1 MDKQIIPENF
11 EDFLYWVKETTER
24 RWANLFKSKK
34 DGNWWNHKHDLFQG
48 AKWVD
53 PLTDEEV
60 DALEIK
66 WKIKFPADFRSFLKI
81 LHRVDKCDY
90 FQDEDF
96 ETGEIELI
104 ENELFHNW
112 RDELLI
118 KDRFDF
124 PFECM
129 RLDIF
134 ESQMPSW
141 LKSWGEKP
149 DSELECLTILNEWKE
164 KAIRILIPVN
174 SHRYLVVTPN
184 NESSHV
190 ISSYGFDTIL
200 YSLNLREHLIN
211 ELRWDLGLDEREY
224 DDDYED
230 EKPAPFAIAKAINAI
245 KNANEDSEEAIEE
258 DIEEDTLKLEAEM
271 DAWLEERRKAY
282 IPIPY
287 WEEVILYY
295 SSGWSGIG
303 LKFPYENN
311 NSKVQPILKAEEP
324 SSQKLFE
331 SR

>member
-1 MDKQIIPENF
+1 MNTQIIPENF

-34 DGNWWNHKHDLFQG
+34 DGNWWNHKHDIFQG
-48 AKWVD
+48 AKWID

-96 ETGEIELI
+96 ETGEISLI

-112 RDELLI
+112 RNEVLI
-118 KDRFDF
+118 EERFDNL
-124 PFECM
+124 
-129 RLDIF
+129 LDHLKLCVFSDI
-134 ESQMPSW
+134 QPSW
-141 LKSWGEKP
+141 LKSWGPRPESK
-149 DSELECLTILNEWKE
+149 EECTVIMEEWMK
-164 KAIRILIPVN
+164 KARVLIPIN
-174 SHRYLVVTPN
+174 SHRYLVSEPTQKCP
-184 NESSHV
+184 HV
-190 ISSYGFDTIL
+190 ISMYGFDTIL

-224 DDDYED
+224 DDDLED

-282 IPIPY
+282 VPIPY

-303 LKFPYENN
+303 LKFPYENY